1 MNSDQNIAT
10 RRLLQ
15 VVLDMLTN
23 PDFEQ
28 LMAEREQQIAKGE
41 HVYNPPSRYRCEL
54 IAVEAAHRA
63 ATRYDRHP
71 PPEDPSTPCSD
82 GVTQVGAFPW
92 RNTPSLPPPSASA
105 GQNAPIGLQLGHR

>member
-63 ATRYDRHP
+63 ATEAQKMLFEAACSPRCT
-71 PPEDPSTPCSD
+71 PEEPK
-82 GVTQVGAFPW
+82 Q
-92 RNTPSLPPPSASA
+92 
-105 GQNAPIGLQLGHR
+105 